1 MKQDPEGLIHR
12 NRVFAWIALAT
23 GAILLIPL
31 IAMQITTEVEWNPRD
46 FLVMGSL
53 LFGMASLLVLVA
65 RKLPRKHRLSV
76 SGLFVAVFLYVWAEL
91 AVGVFTSLG
100 S

>member
-46 FLVMGSL
+46 FVVMGSL

-76 SGLFVAVFLYVWAEL
+76 SGLFVAVFLYAWAEL
-91 AVGVFTSLG
+91 AVGLFTSLG

>member
-1 MKQDPEGLIHR
+1 ML
-12 NRVFAWIALAT
+12 V
-23 GAILLIPL
+23 PL
-31 IAMQITTEVEWNPRD
+31 IAMQITTEVAWNPTD

-53 LFGMASLLVLVA
+53 QFGMASLLVLVA

>member
-1 MKQDPEGLIHR
+1 MKRNPEGLIHR
-12 NRVFAWIALAT
+12 TSVFAWIALAT
-23 GAILLIPL
+23 GANLLIPL
-31 IAMQITTEVEWNPRD
+31 IAMQFTTEVDWNPTD

-53 LFGMASLLVLVA
+53 YFGMASLLVLVA